1 MLQMRKQ
8 HKTNESLLQ
17 ISGNHKSKNHILY
30 QFVLN
35 FQGTNKIKYQKGA
48 FDTLIL
54 YSKG

>member
-35 FQGTNKIKYQKGA
+35 FQGTNKIKYQKRD
-48 FDTLIL
+48 F
-54 YSKG
+54 